1 MAGVSIWPDVV
12 DALILLSKDR
22 VDDTVLVLDGDG
34 SEDQDVFD
42 FLFVG
47 LGDPRRDDS
56 DAGTFDQTWPQS
68 TTAGRRETGTVFCI
82 AISYNGDGDVK
93 AARDSAFATLGA
105 VQRLL
110 REDTRLGGVNGL
122 LSTSLTGGQPD
133 QRQTS
138 RGAVCAVRFSVDYT
152 ADLRE

>member
-12 DALILLSKDR
+12 DALILMSRDR
-22 VDDTVLVLDGDG
+22 VADTVLVIDGDG
-34 SEDQDVFD
+34 TEGDDVEH

-82 AISYNGDGDVK
+82 AISYDGSGDVK
-93 AARDSAFATLGA
+93 AARDGAFATLGA
-105 VQRLL
+105 VQRGL

-122 LSTSLTGGQPD
+122 LSTSLTGAQPD

>member
-138 RGAVCAVRFSVDYT
+138 RGAVCAVRFSVNYT

>member
-12 DALILLSKDR
+12 DALILLSRDR
-22 VDDTVLVLDGDG
+22 LADTVLVIDGDG
-34 SEDQDVFD
+34 PESDDVGD
-42 FLFVG
+42 YLLVG

-82 AISYNGDGDVK
+82 AISCDGSGDQK
-93 AARDSAFATLGA
+93 AARDAAFVTLGA
-105 VQRLL
+105 VQRVL

>member
-1 MAGVSIWPDVV
+1 MAGVSIWPNVV
-12 DALILLSKDR
+12 DALILQSKAR
-22 VDDTVLVLDGDG
+22 LADDVLVIDGDG
-34 SEDQDVFD
+34 PESDDVGD

-68 TTAGRRETGTVFCI
+68 TAAGRRETGTVFCI
-82 AISYNGDGDVK
+82 AISHNGSGDVK
-93 AARDSAFATLGA
+93 AARDSAFTTLGA
-105 VQRLL
+105 VQRVL

-133 QRQTS
+133 QVRTE
-138 RGAVCAVRFSVDYT
+138 RGAVCAIRFSVDYT

>member
-12 DALILLSKDR
+12 DALILLSKER
-22 VDDTVLVLDGDG
+22 LSDDVLVIDGDG
-34 SEDQDVFD
+34 LESDDVGD

-68 TTAGRRETGTVFCI
+68 TAAGRREAGTVFCI
-82 AISYNGDGDVK
+82 AISCDGSGDQK
-93 AARDSAFATLGA
+93 AARDAAFVTLGA
-105 VQRLL
+105 VQRVL

-122 LSTSLTGGQPD
+122 LSTSLTGAQAD
-133 QRQTS
+133 QRQNS
-138 RGAVCAVRFSVDYT
+138 RGAVCAIRFSVDYT